1 MKDGVLMIIRIYPQ
15 GRLRTAKVFISKKG
29 FFGFWGDFSRINQI
43 KLLQPLRFC
52 VKVCNTMNSTQ
63 QKISITTIGII
74 AIAGLITLLNI
85 SKPTQPTTSV
95 FNTPNLN
102 TTSNNTQ
109 KNTSHPPNSKPNSKN
124 KQNNNPFNSN
134 QANNAPSPHFPPGFP
149 EPLPPLD
156 PAKLKQNDNLIAQ
169 GDAIVAEMN
178 DLIAGLDLP
187 KIKLSAT
194 EQAQLNTQ
202 RQTQQTRLEDIK
214 TQLETLQGA
223 SQWNIH
229 LNNPPF

>member
-1 MKDGVLMIIRIYPQ
+1 MVFLTEEII
-15 GRLRTAKVFISKKG
+15 
-29 FFGFWGDFSRINQI
+29 FFSIFGL
-43 KLLQPLRFC
+43 KLLQFLIFY
-52 VKVCNTMNSTQ
+52 VKVRNIMNSTQ

-109 KNTSHPPNSKPNSKN
+109 KNTSHPPNSKPDSKN

-134 QANNAPSPHFPPGFP
+134 QANNAPNPHFPPGFP

-156 PAKLKQNDNLIAQ
+156 PAKLKQNDDLIAQ

-178 DLIAGLDLP
+178 TLIAGLDLP
-187 KIKLSAT
+187 KIKLSAA

-202 RQTQQTRLEDIK
+202 RQIQQTRLEDIK
-214 TQLETLQGA
+214 TQLEILQGA
-223 SQWNIH
+223 LQ
-229 LNNPPF
+229 